1 MPPKKL
7 ALAGGLVTAIAAGAA
22 AVVFKEASGTKLLVA
37 EFVPV
42 LAALAFIF
50 MWLHHD
56 ALEYGYRRSALLNI
70 GIVAIALIF
79 VPVYFIRARPRGKR
93 LKPVLTFF
101 LLVAAWAC
109 LGLVTEFV
117 TEFLVT

>member
-1 MPPKKL
+1 MPPKHV
-7 ALAGGLVTAIAAGAA
+7 ALVGGLLTAIAAGAA

-70 GIVAIALIF
+70 GIVAIALVF
-79 VPVYFIRARPRGKR
+79 VPVYFVRARPKGKR
-93 LKPVLTFF
+93 LKPVLAFF
-101 LLVAAWAC
+101 LIVAVWAC
-109 LGLVTEFV
+109 LGLAAEFV
-117 TEFLVT
+117 TEALVT

>member
-1 MPPKKL
+1 MRPKQL
-7 ALAGGLVTAIAAGAA
+7 ALAGGLMTAIAAGAA
-22 AVVFKEASGTKLLVA
+22 SVVFKEASGTRLLVA

-42 LAALAFIF
+42 LVALAFVF

-70 GIVAIALIF
+70 GIVAVALIF
-79 VPVYFIRARPRGKR
+79 VPVYFIRARPRGRR

-101 LLVAAWAC
+101 LLVAVWAC
-109 LGLVTEFV
+109 VGLAAEFV
-117 TEFLVT
+117 TESLVR